1 MQNNPIITLT
11 SDFGYKDP
19 FVGMMKGVILSIN
32 PLAKIIDITH
42 GISPHN
48 IKEAALTIGMSH
60 SFFPPK
66 TVHVVVVD
74 PGVGSSRRPILV
86 ITDHAYFIGPDNGV
100 FSLIYNSKNETL
112 KVIHLTSEHY
122 FMPDKGPTFHGRD
135 IFSPAAAWLTKGIE
149 SVNFGEAITDY
160 VTLHFPSASRP
171 EEKAVEGEVIYI
183 DRFGNAITNIKALD
197 LNMLYGINPEGKI
210 KIIVKERHTELRS
223 HYSQVPDK
231 GLYALVNSTEYL
243 ELFTYKGNASSVF
256 DIKVGDV
263 VRVILSDVK

>member
-1 MQNNPIITLT
+1 M
-11 SDFGYKDP
+11 
-19 FVGMMKGVILSIN
+19 
-32 PLAKIIDITH
+32 
-42 GISPHN
+42 
-48 IKEAALTIGMSH
+48 
-60 SFFPPK
+60 
-66 TVHVVVVD
+66 
-74 PGVGSSRRPILV
+74 
-86 ITDHAYFIGPDNGV
+86 

-149 SVNFGEAITDY
+149 TANFGEAITDY
-160 VTLHFPSASRP
+160 VTLKFPSASRP

-197 LNMLYGINPEGKI
+197 LNILYGINPEGKL

-223 HYSQVPDK
+223 HYSQVSDK

-243 ELFTYKGNASSVF
+243 ELFTYKGDASLVF

-263 VRVILSDVK
+263 VRVILVQ

>member
-1 MQNNPIITLT
+1 VQNNPIITLT

-32 PLAKIIDITH
+32 PLAKVIDITH

-86 ITDHAYFIGPDNGV
+86 ITDHSYFIGPDNGI

-122 FMPDKGPTFHGRD
+122 FMPYKGPTFHGRD
-135 IFSPAAAWLTKGIE
+135 IFAPAAAWLTKGIE
-149 SVNFGEAITDY
+149 TTNFGEAITDY
-160 VTLHFPSASRP
+160 VTLKFPSVSRP

-183 DRFGNAITNIKALD
+183 DIFGNAITNITALD
-197 LNMLYGINPEGKI
+197 LDTLYSINPEGKL
-210 KIIVKERHTELRS
+210 KITANKNHTELRS
-223 HYSQVPDK
+223 HYSQGQEN
-231 GLYALVNSTEYL
+231 GLYALINSTEYL
-243 ELFTYKGNASSVF
+243 ELFTYKGSASTAF

>member
-32 PLAKIIDITH
+32 PLAKVVDITH

-112 KVIHLTSEHY
+112 KVIHMTSEHY
-122 FMPDKGPTFHGRD
+122 FMPYKGPTFHGRD
-135 IFSPAAAWLTKGIE
+135 IFAPAAAWLTKGIE
-149 SVNFGEAITDY
+149 SANFGEAITDY
-160 VTLHFPSASRP
+160 VTLHFPSASRS
-171 EEKAVEGEVIYI
+171 EEKAIGGEVIYI
-183 DRFGNAITNIKALD
+183 DRFGNAITNITALD
-197 LNMLYGINPEGKI
+197 LNMLYSINPEGKI
-210 KIIVKERHTELRS
+210 KIIVKERHAELRS

-256 DIKVGDV
+256 DIKVGDTV
-263 VRVILSDVK
+263 KVILSDVK

>member
-1 MQNNPIITLT
+1 
-11 SDFGYKDP
+11 
-19 FVGMMKGVILSIN
+19 
-32 PLAKIIDITH
+32 
-42 GISPHN
+42 
-48 IKEAALTIGMSH
+48 H

-86 ITDHAYFIGPDNGV
+86 ITDHSYFIGPDNGV

-149 SVNFGEAITDY
+149 SANFGEAITDY

-183 DRFGNAITNIKALD
+183 DRFGNAITNITALD
-197 LNMLYGINPEGKI
+197 LNMLYGINPGGKI
-210 KIIVKERHTELRS
+210 KIVIKERHIELRS

-256 DIKVGDV
+256 DIKVGDI
-263 VRVILSDVK
+263 VRVLLVT